1 MNSSESDK
9 SYRKPHLNQME
20 SNWWL
25 KLRYYFFYILR
36 ESTAFFMIWTSLV
49 LMFGVVCSH
58 INEMGQN
65 EFYRFIFFLQH
76 PVVIVINTLALLS
89 ALIHSL
95 TWFNLAPKAMNII
108 IAGKKTPNMLFTL
121 GLWCITIIISTIM
134 LLLIFGYF
142 K

>member
-9 SYRKPHLNQME
+9 LYRKPHLNQME

-25 KLRYYFFYILR
+25 KLRCYFFYILR

-108 IAGKKTPNMLFTL
+108 IAGKKNTKYVIYAWIVVHNDYYFNHYVITDFWLF
-121 GLWCITIIISTIM
+121 
-134 LLLIFGYF
+134 
-142 K
+142 